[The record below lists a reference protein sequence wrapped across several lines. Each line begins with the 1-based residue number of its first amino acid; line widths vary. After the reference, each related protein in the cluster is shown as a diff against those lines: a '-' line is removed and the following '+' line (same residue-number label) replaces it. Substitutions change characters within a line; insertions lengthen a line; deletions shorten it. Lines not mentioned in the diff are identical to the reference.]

1 MFLLKMFGPIII
13 LYMSHK
19 TPTLILWR

>member
-1 MFLLKMFGPIII
+1 MFLLKMFGPIIL